1 LRCASSESQHTEQ
14 PKKEIADGNGK
25 EQTCQPAPLEN
36 LQYFIDGWEM
46 IEIRDF
52 VEDEVG
58 ANGTQTEG
66 DRVKDEPE
74 YDRLWI
80 HGSSSAPVGPE
91 MSLA

>member
-1 LRCASSESQHTEQ
+1 
-14 PKKEIADGNGK
+14 
-25 EQTCQPAPLEN
+25 
-36 LQYFIDGWEM
+36 M

-58 ANGTQTEG
+58 ANGAQSEG

-80 HGSSSAPVGPE
+80 HGRSSVIME
-91 MSLA
+91 LDMSLV